1 MTTLVFWHGW
11 GISTEAFSPLI
22 AELKKDLP
30 DTIRLQPMR
39 LPGYDGSVLPEGD
52 PATVWIGKMMEDI
65 PGPVILC
72 GWSMGAILAMSA
84 AYHYPE
90 RIEKL
95 ILFGATPC
103 FVQKPDWEHSISRE
117 TGRKFRTDVEN
128 DMHATLRHFVSLFN
142 RKDTNARTI
151 IRELL
156 ALPPSPLPVL
166 EAGLDFLAET
176 DLRPIVPEIRQE
188 TLLIHGAFDPLMPV
202 EAAEWMQQTMPDAT
216 LEVLP
221 GVAHAAFLSQPQ
233 ECARLIRQFLLE

>member
-11 GISTEAFSPLI
+11 GISANAFSPLV
-22 AELKKDLP
+22 AELEKDLP
-30 DTIRLQPMR
+30 DNVRLQPMH
-39 LPGYDGSVLPEGD
+39 LPGYDGSPLPDGA
-52 PATVWIGKMMEDI
+52 PGTVWVDIMMENI
-65 PGPVILC
+65 HEPVILC

-84 AYHYPE
+84 AYRYPE

-103 FVQKPDWEHSISRE
+103 FAEKPDWKKSISRE

-156 ALPPSPLPVL
+156 ALPTSPLPVL

-176 DLRPIVPEIRQE
+176 DLRPIVPEIHQKA
-188 TLLIHGAFDPLMPV
+188 LLIHGAYDPLMPV
-202 EAAEWMQQTMPDAT
+202 AAAEWLEQTMPNAT
-216 LEVLP
+216 LSVLP
-221 GVAHAAFLSQPQ
+221 GVAHAAFLSQPE
-233 ECARLIRQFLLE
+233 ECSRLIKRFLAE